1 MSKSPYII
9 VKNLHLQGL
18 NKNYFAE
25 FKPGLNV
32 IWGDMDTGKSSILNL
47 IDYCLGGSNRHLMY
61 GEIKAGAR
69 IAFLEIDLNGNVCT
83 FERIIADENAPI
95 KAYNCAYEEIPQ
107 HFPMILSPGS
117 DENLP
122 DGWVSDFILDKLT
135 ISKVKI
141 RESTRNP
148 NSRAHRLSFRDLMKH
163 IYLRQTKIGAES
175 LYDYTNPP
183 LFNKNVEIQKYI
195 YNIHDDRLA
204 ESQVQLNVAQSELN
218 QLNDKLSTVKN
229 FLSSVN
235 INDDKD
241 ILNIEIISLG
251 QDISQLDVAIKSIK
265 EDFALSSGVSSEV
278 YRKILELKSDIK
290 HLVKDID
297 KKDSEIINLLSLK
310 KTYDSDINSLKIS
323 EVVRDNIDIRN
334 INTDLRLKCPLC
346 LSSLE
351 LSNPII
357 PTEYITHEI
366 ASINNRISG
375 VSNAIENLTRQK
387 YELNNNLL
395 EQTKTLEDLTRLFDE
410 ENEVN
415 LSPLVT
421 NIQIL
426 EIQKSEIINKIDGL
440 KKEIVLLNKLTDIDG
455 SVEDKKSLVDKIKR
469 DIKKITEELKGLD
482 DVIKELSNI
491 YVDYLN
497 HTGLQKNFGA
507 YIDKKFTLF
516 FRDISYYNISSG
528 GVRTILSIL
537 SFLTRLHYLI
547 LNEGNLPTLFMLD
560 TPGQN
565 IGRAA
570 RLDEVSG
577 VEIYDQPVDP
587 ETSDPALYD
596 KIYKQ
601 LLSVIHIAK
610 DNESN
615 CQIIVVDNDLPSFL
629 AEGDDFH
636 LVKRFSKAGV
646 KYDIG
651 LINDAI

>member
-9 VKNLHLQGL
+9 VKNIHLQGL
-18 NKNYFAE
+18 NKSYFAE

-95 KAYNCAYEEIPQ
+95 KAYNCAYEKISQ

-117 DENLP
+117 DEDLP

-141 RESTRNP
+141 RESTKNP
-148 NSRAHRLSFRDLMKH
+148 DSRAHRLSFRDLMKH

-195 YNIHDDRLA
+195 YDIHDDRLA

-218 QLNDKLSTVKN
+218 QLNNKLSAIRN

-241 ILNIEIISLG
+241 VLNIKIASLDQELG
-251 QDISQLDVAIKSIK
+251 QLDVAMKSIK
-265 EDFALSSGVSSEV
+265 ADFTLSSGVSSEV
-278 YRKILELKSDIK
+278 YKKILELKNDIK
-290 HLVKDID
+290 YLVRDVD
-297 KKDSEIINLLSLK
+297 KKDNEISKLLSLK
-310 KTYDSDINSLKIS
+310 KTYDLDINSLKIS
-323 EVVRDNIDIRN
+323 EVVRNNIDISK
-334 INTDLRLKCPLC
+334 INPESRLKCPLC
-346 LSSLE
+346 LSSIE

-357 PTEYITHEI
+357 PTDYIAHEI
-366 ASINNRISG
+366 SSINNRVSG
-375 VSNAIENLTRQK
+375 VSNAIEDLTRQK
-387 YELNNNLL
+387 YALNNTLL
-395 EQTKTLEDLTRLFDE
+395 EQTKTLEELTRLFDE
-410 ENEVN
+410 TNEVN

-426 EIQKSEIINKIDGL
+426 EKQKADIANKINEL
-440 KKEIVLLNKLTDIDG
+440 KRSVILLNKVTDIDG
-455 SVEDKKSLVDKIKR
+455 AVEDKQSLVEKIKR
-469 DIKKITEELKGLD
+469 DIKKITEDLKGLD
-482 DVIKELSNI
+482 EVIKELNDI
-491 YVDYLN
+491 YVGYLDI
-497 HTGLQKNFGA
+497 TGLQKNFGA
-507 YIDKKFTLF
+507 YIDKKFSLY
-516 FRDISYYNISSG
+516 FRNISYYNISSG

-537 SFLTRLHYLI
+537 SFITRLHYLI
-547 LNEGNLPTLFMLD
+547 LNEGNLPTFFMLD

-570 RLDEVSG
+570 RLDETSG
-577 VEIYDQPVDP
+577 LKIYEESVDP

-601 LLSVIHIAK
+601 LLSVIHLAK
-610 DNESN
+610 DHESN

-629 AEGDDFH
+629 TEGEDFH
-636 LVKRFSKAGV
+636 LVKRFSKSGV
-646 KYDIG
+646 KYEIG

>member
-9 VKNLHLQGL
+9 VKNIHLQGL
-18 NKNYFAE
+18 NKTYFAE
-25 FKPGLNV
+25 FKSGLNV

-95 KAYNCAYEEIPQ
+95 KAYNCAYEEISQ
-107 HFPMILSPGS
+107 HFPIILSPKS
-117 DENLP
+117 DEDLP

-148 NSRAHRLSFRDLMKH
+148 DSRAHRLSFRDLMKH
-163 IYLRQTKIGAES
+163 IYLRQTKIGAET

-204 ESQVQLNVAQSELN
+204 ESQVQLNVAQSDLN
-218 QLNDKLSTVKN
+218 HLNYKLSIVRS

-235 INDDKD
+235 INAEKD
-241 ILNIEIISLG
+241 ILNIELISLG
-251 QDISQLDVAIKSIK
+251 QEISQIEVAIKSIK

-278 YRKILELKSDIK
+278 YKKIIELKNDIK
-290 HLVKDID
+290 YLVEDID
-297 KKDSEIINLLSLK
+297 KKDSEIVKLLSLK
-310 KTYDSDINSLKIS
+310 KTYDSDIKSLKVS
-323 EVVRDNIDIRN
+323 EVVRNSIDISK
-334 INTDLRLKCPLC
+334 INPESRLKCPLC

-351 LSNPII
+351 LSNPIL
-357 PTEYITHEI
+357 PTDYITHEI
-366 ASINNRISG
+366 SSINNRISG

-387 YELNNNLL
+387 YELNNKLL

-410 ENEVN
+410 TNEVN

-426 EIQKSEIINKIDGL
+426 EIQKSDIINKINEL
-440 KKEIVLLNKLTDIDG
+440 KRAIILLNKVADVDSSI
-455 SVEDKKSLVDKIKR
+455 EDKKTLIEKIKR
-469 DIKKITEELKGLD
+469 DMKKITEELKGLN
-482 DVIKELSNI
+482 DVIEELNNI
-491 YVDYLN
+491 YVGYLN
-497 HTGLQKNFGA
+497 ITGLQKNFGA
-507 YIDKKFTLF
+507 YIDKKFSLF
-516 FRDISYYNISSG
+516 FRNISYYNISSG

-565 IGRAA
+565 IGRTA
-570 RLDEVSG
+570 RLDEASG
-577 VEIYDQPVDP
+577 VEIYDELVDP

-601 LLSVIHIAK
+601 LLSVIRLAK
-610 DNESN
+610 ENESN

-629 AEGDDFH
+629 TEGDDFH

-646 KYDIG
+646 KYEIG